1 MIHEFLVF
9 DFIHNLRSILPD
21 PLFIAFEKLDYMR
34 VCLLSVY
41 LNENQ
46 LFGTILTHIDF
57 YLKF

>member
-9 DFIHNLRSILPD
+9 HFIHNLRSILPD
-21 PLFIAFEKLDYMR
+21 SLFIAFEKPDYMR

-46 LFGTILTHIDF
+46 LFETILTHIDF
-57 YLKF
+57 YL